1 MEIRIQKMHG
11 ICVFTVSGPV
21 TKETAGEALRSR
33 FVELI
38 DAGTTRF
45 LLDLREVSYMD
56 SAAIGETVAC
66 AKRARERDG
75 VLKIVLRPGGKP
87 EQLFQLTALD
97 RVFEIFDDQVAGIA
111 SFE

>member
-1 MEIRIQKMHG
+1 MGITIQKSYG
-11 ICVFTVSGPV
+11 VCVFKVTGPI
-21 TKETAGEALRSR
+21 TRETADVELRSR
-33 FVELI
+33 FRELI
-38 DAGTTRF
+38 DAGSTRF
-45 LLDLREVSYMD
+45 LLDLRDVPYMD

-66 AKRARERDG
+66 AKRARERGG

-97 RVFEIFDDQVAGIA
+97 RVFEIFCDQAEGLA